1 METFLGV
8 PILIR
13 GEAWGN
19 LYLSEKAGGEPF
31 TDADEEAVVV
41 LAEWAA
47 IAIENARLY
56 QGSEQRRG
64 ELERAVRRLEATTAI
79 ARALGGETDLERI
92 LELIVKRGRALID
105 ARGIVILLREAGG
118 LVVAAGAGDVPP
130 ELAAAPARAG
140 PSVAT
145 RSGWPAATA
154 LLVPLVFR
162 GQSLGMLVALGA
174 RGDGDDEPLLQAFA
188 ASAATAVA
196 TARTVEEQ
204 RLRDAMRAAEAERR
218 RWARELHDDTL
229 QGLGGAADAAQRGGP
244 HRRPGT
250 RCGRR
255 SRMPSHGSRRRST
268 ACAG

>member
-1 METFLGV
+1 MREG
-8 PILIR
+8 
-13 GEAWGN
+13 
-19 LYLSEKAGGEPF
+19 GGEPF
-31 TDADEEAVVV
+31 TDADEQAVVV

-56 QGSEQRRG
+56 QGSEQRRD

-79 ARALGGETDLERI
+79 ARALGGETDLARI
-92 LELIVKRGRALID
+92 LELIVERGRALID
-105 ARGIVILLREAGG
+105 ARGLLILLREAGG
-118 LVVAAGAGDVPP
+118 LVGRRGRRRRAAASSRAPSCAGPEGVRDALGLAGD
-130 ELAAAPARAG
+130 
-140 PSVAT
+140 S
-145 RSGWPAATA
+145 

-162 GQSLGMLVALGA
+162 GQSLGMLAALGA
-174 RGDGDDEPLLQAFA
+174 RGDDDDEPLLQAFA

-229 QGLGGAADAAQRGGP
+229 QGLGGLADAAQRGGP
-244 HRRPGT
+244 HRRPRTAARGAW
-250 RCGRR
+250 
-255 SRMPSHGSRRRST
+255 RMPSAGSRRRST